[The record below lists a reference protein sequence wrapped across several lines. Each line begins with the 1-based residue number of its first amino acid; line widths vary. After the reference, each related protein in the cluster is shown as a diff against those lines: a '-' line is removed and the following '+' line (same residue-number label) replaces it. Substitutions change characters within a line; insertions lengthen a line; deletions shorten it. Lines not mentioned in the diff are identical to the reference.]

1 MTLALRLLLLPSLTL
16 LLAGC
21 QQAYFRALN
30 AGIAAKPVTSE
41 EFEPVLH
48 LSVDIYAPE
57 RPRSNAPVVVFFHGG
72 TWRDGSRADYRFVGE
87 ALAARGV
94 LVLIPDYRKAPTHV
108 FPAFML
114 DAAAATAWAHQNA
127 RRLGGDPTRLFLM
140 GHSSGGHMAALLG
153 TDARYLARWKLRPRD
168 LAGVI
173 GLAGVYDFLP
183 SRERIV
189 RQAFGDE
196 SAWPSSQPGNFA
208 DGDEPPFLLLHG
220 GSDRRVRK
228 SNSERFAARLRE
240 RNDPVELRILPRTGH
255 IALVNGFRSPR
266 FSTVLEETLP
276 WIKSA
281 PPLSPGTANGRH

>member
-1 MTLALRLLLLPSLTL
+1 MTTVRRLLLPTLLL

-21 QQAYFRALN
+21 QQTYFRALN
-30 AGIAAKPVTSE
+30 AGVAAHPVVSE
-41 EFEPVLH
+41 MFDPALR
-48 LSVDIYAPE
+48 LSLDVYAPE
-57 RPRSNAPVVVFFHGG
+57 QPRPGAPVVVFLHGG
-72 TWRDGSRADYRFVGE
+72 TWRDGSRSDYRFVGE

-94 LVLIPDYRKAPTHV
+94 LVLIPDYRKAPRHV

-127 RRLGGDPTRLFLM
+127 RRLGGDPARLFVM

-173 GLAGVYDFLP
+173 GLAGAYDFLP
-183 SRERIV
+183 GKERIV
-189 RQAFGDE
+189 REAFGDE

-220 GSDRRVRK
+220 ASDRRVRK
-228 SNSERFAARLRE
+228 SNSERFAALLRA

-266 FSTVLEETLP
+266 FSTVIEETLP
-276 WIKSA
+276 WIRASPA
-281 PPLSPGTANGRH
+281 SPPGTANGRH

>member
-1 MTLALRLLLLPSLTL
+1 MTTARRLLLPTLVL

-21 QQAYFRALN
+21 QQAYFRAIN
-30 AGIAAKPVTSE
+30 AGIAARPVVSE
-41 EFEPVLH
+41 IFDPALR
-48 LSVDIYAPE
+48 LSVDVYAPE
-57 RPRSNAPVVVFFHGG
+57 RLRPRAPVVVFFHGG

-94 LVLIPDYRKAPTHV
+94 LVLIPDYRKAPRHV

-114 DAAAATAWAHQNA
+114 DAAAATAWAHRNA
-127 RRLGGDPTRLFLM
+127 GRLGGDPTRVFVM

-173 GLAGVYDFLP
+173 GLAGAYDFLP
-183 SRERIV
+183 IRERIV
-189 RQAFGDE
+189 REAFGDE

-220 GSDRRVRK
+220 ASDRRVRK
-228 SNSERFAARLRE
+228 SNSERFAALLRE
-240 RNDPVELRILPRTGH
+240 RNDPVDLRILPRTGH

-266 FSTVLEETLP
+266 FSTVIEETLP
-276 WIKSA
+276 WIRGA
-281 PPLSPGTANGRH
+281 PASLPGTANGRH